1 MKPRTK
7 QELAQLTKMNPG
19 AFIESGLGKGLLLNN
34 QGTSKPLELPKI
46 HGDFCNKKKSK
57 RKPLFDRFYDYMSNL
72 INGNKSIAPAE
83 LKSF

>member
-19 AFIESGLGKGLLLNN
+19 AFIEVKASM
-34 QGTSKPLELPKI
+34 
-46 HGDFCNKKKSK
+46 
-57 RKPLFDRFYDYMSNL
+57 FDRFYDYMSNI

-83 LKSF
+83 LKRFR

>member
-19 AFIESGLGKGLLLNN
+19 AFIVKMHVDTESIETACKNASESLLNL
-34 QGTSKPLELPKI
+34 QRTIDSLPKR
-46 HGDFCNKKKSK
+46 KS
-57 RKPLFDRFYDYMSNL
+57 LFERFYDYMSNL

>member
-19 AFIESGLGKGLLLNN
+19 AFIDEIYVYQWS
-34 QGTSKPLELPKI
+34 EV
-46 HGDFCNKKKSK
+46 K
-57 RKPLFDRFYDYMSNL
+57 RKPLFERFYDHMSNL

-83 LKSF
+83 LKSFR